1 MVFQSGD
8 LRVGAINQM
17 GFEVLW
23 LLLGAFLVDGTGMPH
38 ESAVGRVQQISS
50 SNNRIPVHLSAFEL
64 AAGKASGASSAQLG
78 HHGIATPEL
87 VELLI
92 RMIRHQ
98 MPESYHDERQ
108 WDQRKEVW
116 NGVHIRLS
124 GGKLETHR
132 KKKEVRAGTWTR
144 YSVHFVDPENRL
156 HIGFDRL
163 EPTSDGKMAFST
175 TVEADLNVEGQM
187 SQWARNAKLYSI
199 SAQADASVKLTVE
212 GTVQLKINPFKFP
225 PEVTVIPH
233 VEEAHLELISY
244 RLRRVSHVGGDA
256 AKLLGK
262 SVRYWV
268 DERLEKENERLPDR
282 INRRLARRSHK
293 MTFSA
298 GDWLKSKRSSKKA
311 TAHAAPIFLRR
322 SGLLALGQ

>member
-1 MVFQSGD
+1 
-8 LRVGAINQM
+8 M
-17 GFEVLW
+17 GFEILSLTLVLV
-23 LLLGAFLVDGTGMPH
+23 LVGGQVSLEKSPDGNNLKTAT
-38 ESAVGRVQQISS
+38 SASQ
-50 SNNRIPVHLSAFEL
+50 IPVQLSAFEMTS
-64 AAGKASGASSAQLG
+64 GKSSGIPGGQFGPTAM
-78 HHGIATPEL
+78 ATPEL
-87 VELLI
+87 VDLLI

-98 MPESYHDERQ
+98 LPPSYHDERQ

-116 NGVHIRLS
+116 NGVHVRLS

-144 YSVHFVDPENRL
+144 YSVHFVDPEKRL

-163 EPTSDGKMAFST
+163 EPMADGKMAFAT
-175 TVEADLNVEGQM
+175 TFEADLNVQGQL

-225 PEVTVIPH
+225 PEMTVIPH
-233 VEEAHLELISY
+233 VDDAHMELISY

-262 SVRYWV
+262 SVKYWV
-268 DERLEKENERLPDR
+268 DERLEKENERLPAR

-298 GDWLKSKRSSKKA
+298 GDWLGSKRSSTKSS
-311 TAHAAPIFLRR
+311 R
-322 SGLLALGQ
+322 SAVN